1 MGMMNVS
8 ITVPSRWGRSAL
20 LCGVF
25 CVLLIQGG
33 CVSTPL
39 VSQFQVGQIIE
50 VKTGKRIPFQA
61 LTSRLASVDVV
72 YIGEE
77 HYTPSHVEA
86 AVQILDTFVTAG
98 RKPALAMEMFSWD
111 GQPALNQ
118 YTQLHTLTQEQF
130 LKESHWEQSWGS
142 DYENYEPLVNFAK
155 EHTLALYALNPPR
168 PLVRMVA
175 KQGLET
181 AMQDPVMEKW
191 GVKKDISLDDAEYKK
206 VIFKPIELCHPG
218 MTKKMYEGYYQASI
232 FRDEGMA
239 KVITGYLTRKRQG
252 RGPLVSYTGG
262 GHVQYGVPVPKRVRR
277 DGPSSLEDVSIY
289 LISLDPTRV
298 GEVQEA
304 IDEGIAD
311 YIWLRNMGPGGP
323 QPKCG

>member
-1 MGMMNVS
+1 MHLVS
-8 ITVPSRWGRSAL
+8 LTVPFWLGRSILLWGAL
-20 LCGVF
+20 CLP
-25 CVLLIQGG
+25 LIQGG
-33 CVSTPL
+33 CVSTPP
-39 VSQFQVGQIIE
+39 VPQFQVGQIIE
-50 VKTGKRIPFQA
+50 VKTGKRIPFHA
-61 LTSRLASVDVV
+61 LTSRLNSVDVV

-86 AVQILDTFVTAG
+86 AVQILDSFVAAG

-118 YTQLHTLTQEQF
+118 YTQHGALTQEQF

-142 DYENYEPLVNFAK
+142 DYKNYEPLVDFAK

-175 KQGLET
+175 KQGLQT
-181 AMQDPVMEKW
+181 AMRDPMMEKW

-239 KVITGYLTRKRQG
+239 KVITGYLTRTRQG
-252 RGPLVSYTGG
+252 QGPLVSYTGG

-277 DGPSSLEDVSIY
+277 DGPSSLQDVSIY
-289 LISLDPTRV
+289 LISLDPTREA
-298 GEVQEA
+298 EVQEA